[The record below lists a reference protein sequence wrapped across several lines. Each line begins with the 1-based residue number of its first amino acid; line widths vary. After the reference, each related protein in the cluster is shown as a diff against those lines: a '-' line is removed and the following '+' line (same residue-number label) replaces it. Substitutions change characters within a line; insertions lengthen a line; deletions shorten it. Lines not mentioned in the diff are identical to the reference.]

1 LHPPDLIAPFRGS
14 RPDVISA
21 EYKYATFT
29 DRGCDAGVPRLLSRR
44 YLQAIYVS
52 LRKLKNQ
59 RQSVGTNLG
68 SPRRGRKLDVIV

>member
-1 LHPPDLIAPFRGS
+1 MSLALNTNMQHLPIE
-14 RPDVISA
+14 DVMRV
-21 EYKYATFT
+21 FL
-29 DRGCDAGVPRLLSRR
+29 PLR
-44 YLQAIYVS
+44 YLQAMYVS